1 MNRRAA
7 AAALL
12 VAATTL
18 SASACGT
25 DSKSASSSGSKIEV
39 VASFY
44 PLQHIVERVGG
55 AHVTVTNLTKPGV
68 EPHDL
73 ELTPQD
79 IAKVTSAK
87 LAVYEKGLQPAVD
100 KAVKEQNAK
109 NAYDITKDVDLTLK
123 ATSDGHDHGD
133 HKDHDHD
140 HDSDHKGHDHETPTV
155 SPHKT
160 DDHKDDE
167 KDPHFWLDP
176 VRYAKAVKAVA
187 AKLGEVDSAH
197 KADYDKNADAFAK
210 ELNTLD
216 TEFADGLKN
225 CTNKKLVTSHA
236 AFGYLAER
244 YKLQQM
250 SIAGISPDKEPDAA
264 RMAKITDFVKDNKVG
279 TIYTETLVSPAVAQ
293 TIAKESGA
301 QTAVLDPIEGIN
313 DKSAG
318 KNYTE
323 VMRANLATLKKGQTC
338 S

>member
-7 AAALL
+7 ATALL

-25 DSKSASSSGSKIEV
+25 DSKSASSNGSKIEV

-44 PLQHIVERVGG
+44 PLQHIVEKVGG
-55 AHVTVTNLTKPGV
+55 THVTVTNLTKPGV

-100 KAVKEQNAK
+100 KALKEQNAK

-133 HKDHDHD
+133 HKDHDH
-140 HDSDHKGHDHETPTV
+140 ETPTV
-155 SPHKT
+155 SPHK

-176 VRYAKAVKAVA
+176 VRYTKAVRAVA
-187 AKLGEVDSAH
+187 TKLGEIDAAN
-197 KADYDKNADAFAK
+197 KADYEKNAEAFTK
-210 ELNTLD
+210 ELASLD
-216 TEFADGLKN
+216 TDFAEGLKT
-225 CTNKKLVTSHA
+225 CSNKKLVTSHA

-293 TIAKESGA
+293 TIAKETGA

-318 KNYTE
+318 KNYIE
-323 VMRANLATLKKGQTC
+323 VMRANLATLKKGQSC